1 MLIKHIARGWVA
13 LLCLAL
19 AGPAWA
25 GFNEAEDI
33 NALRGNPSPNKVDS
47 KINDYRF
54 QDEQLNLDPKD
65 GLVKVLRTDQKINVN
80 DFQTAVIPIK
90 RVNRREI
97 RNVMIRVTAMEGGR
111 AEEFCD
117 KRNNESFVQ
126 VIAPSYMIPYL
137 RSAIQALDED
147 WVKEY
152 EDGSQ
157 DIWVKFLNRDAASVD
172 LILRSGYAGTE
183 GTSTIDITN
192 NSVHHNDEIWRNE
205 AYLEAAKFIDIPPNQ
220 VELKVRIY
228 EISSAN
234 DLKLGLDYV
243 NWKNGPG
250 RTLFLFAEEGYHANQ
265 DAKGATSIFDPF
277 IDARAS
283 VPVGGMHEV
292 VGTTVR
298 DASYRA
304 ANYLLTAN
312 FVDFLQTTRQARVI
326 NEQTLTLTSANTG
339 EVSTLDQVLAMVST
353 PNHPADVK
361 PGPLSLRRFNRASVP
376 DTADLADGRVFI
388 DRNHDGLYTAG
399 VDTLLANNDWPAGV
413 ATLDSDRRL
422 HYANAGTVGMNLLL
436 TPYIGIESMELEL
449 KLDIGDLNGMTPAG
463 LPIIN
468 TRTVE
473 TTVRL
478 LDGQP
483 FVIAGIKR
491 ANDNKSTAKM
501 PFVGSIPGLGWL
513 AGGEQNLNRE
523 SEVVITI
530 EPHFML
536 ASQHRMSLAAPI
548 DEATL
553 LIEGSKAPDLK
564 LGYEQYGLDQWM
576 MNK

>member
-1 MLIKHIARGWVA
+1 MLIKRITRGWIA

-25 GFNEAEDI
+25 GFNQAEDVK
-33 NALRGNPSPNKVDS
+33 ALNGDPSPNKTES

-54 QDEQLNLDPKD
+54 QDEQLNLKPTD
-65 GLVKVLRTDQKINVN
+65 GVVKVLRTDQKININ
-80 DFQTAVIPIK
+80 DFQTVVMPIK
-90 RVNRREI
+90 NVSRRDI
-97 RNVMIRVTAMEGGR
+97 RNVLRNVTAIEGGR
-111 AEEFCD
+111 VEEYRD
-117 KRNNESFVQ
+117 KRTNESFVQ
-126 VIAPSYMIPYL
+126 IVAPAYMIPYL
-137 RSAIQALDED
+137 RAAVKALDVD

-152 EDGSQ
+152 DDGSQ
-157 DIWVKFLNRDAASVD
+157 DIWVKFLNRDAATVD
-172 LILRSGYAGTE
+172 YILRSGYAGTE
-183 GTSTIDITN
+183 GTSTIDTTA

-205 AYLEAAKFIDIPPNQ
+205 AYLDAAKFIDIPPNQ

-250 RTLFLFAEEGYHANQ
+250 RTLFMFAEEGYHANQ
-265 DAKGATSIFDPF
+265 DAKGATSIYDPF

-283 VPVGGMHEV
+283 APSRMTEV

-326 NEQTLTLTSANTG
+326 NEQTLTLVSANKG
-339 EVSTLDQVLAMVST
+339 EVSTQDQVLAMVTT
-353 PNHPADVK
+353 PNVPADVK
-361 PGPLSLRRFNRASVP
+361 AGPVTLRRINRASVP
-376 DTADLADGRVFI
+376 DTPDLADGRVFI
-388 DRNHDGLYTAG
+388 DRNHDGLFTVG
-399 VDTLLANNDWPAGV
+399 VDTLLANNDWPSTV
-413 ATLDSDRRL
+413 AALDSDRRL
-422 HYANAGTVGMNLLL
+422 HYQNAGSVGMDLSL

-449 KLDIGDLNGMTPAG
+449 KLDIGDLNGMAPNG

-468 TRTVE
+468 TRTVA

-491 ANDNKSTAKM
+491 SNGNNSTAKM
-501 PFVGSIPGLGWL
+501 PWVGSVPGLGWL
-513 AGGEQNLNRE
+513 AGGEQDVNRE
-523 SEVVITI
+523 NEVVITI
-530 EPHFML
+530 EPHFLL
-536 ASQHRMSLAAPI
+536 ASQHQMSLASPI
-548 DEATL
+548 NESTL
-553 LIEGSKAPDLK
+553 LADGAKAPELK
-564 LGYEQYGLDQWM
+564 VGYEQFGLDQWM